1 MQVWHQA
8 RKGEKRIQKE
18 QPWEMIKVVNRET
31 IILSFNPWVR
41 KIPWR
46 RKWQPTPVFLPGEPH
61 GQRSLVGYSPQSCNE
76 LDMIEQLTTV
86 LDGVTTEIFCRW
98 QLVCAHFTGQNMTL
112 LFINDITVLF
122 LGPVSYMY
130 LCISVY
136 IYTHIYIY
144 IHLHIY
150 VF

>member
-1 MQVWHQA
+1 
-8 RKGEKRIQKE
+8 
-18 QPWEMIKVVNRET
+18 MIKVVNRET

-46 RKWQPTPVFLPGEPH
+46 RKWQPTPVFLPGESH
-61 GQRSLVGYSPQSCNE
+61 GQRSLAGYSPQSCNE
-76 LDMIEQLTTV
+76 LDMIERLTTV
-86 LDGVTTEIFCRW
+86 LDGFTTEIFCRW

-112 LFINDITVLF
+112 LFINDLTVLF

-130 LCISVY
+130 LCIY
-136 IYTHIYIY
+136 IYVHIYIY
-144 IHLHIY
+144 IHIHIY